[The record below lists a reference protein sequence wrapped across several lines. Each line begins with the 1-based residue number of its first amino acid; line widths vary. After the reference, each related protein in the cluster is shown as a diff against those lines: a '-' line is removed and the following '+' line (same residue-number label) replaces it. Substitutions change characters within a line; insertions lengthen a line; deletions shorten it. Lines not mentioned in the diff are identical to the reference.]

1 MIIVTVNPR
10 SALPGTRVAISGSGF
25 GNEPSV
31 FFGNV
36 VAETDRWDDTG
47 LICFVPDLP
56 PGIYALTVTDGNQ
69 NDSDQFTVLGDQ
81 EPTIDEVSPQSG
93 PVGTQVTIIGS
104 GFSTSSSFDSL
115 QVLLDDVEI
124 DSTEVLSDSEL
135 QFTIPDDAT
144 SGDIS
149 IVTASGEV
157 DSDIEFSVD
166 SETVAATHDS
176 SNTGPSTTSNPV
188 QIAIAAAW
196 NALFQ
201 PGPGNL
207 PATLVANNPIVE
219 VADIDGLVATQQQ
232 CDACWD
238 PQDPYMNAAG
248 NATVDLDG
256 MWLQGLSTLA
266 SGGEPAFTASGD
278 GVSFPVTLGTLSIGG
293 TWTLSQECASFGNDS
308 SVVQTGGLNATVA
321 AANYWL
327 DAAVTVD
334 RQTQLAQVTISE
346 MSSVLPPGVE
356 FVFSYDDGL
365 PKWLMYLTGE
375 WVAEQQLGDIV
386 ADAFTSAFADS
397 ILPQISLLINAEVAA
412 LTEGARS

>member
-1 MIIVTVNPR
+1 MIIVTVSPR

-31 FFGNV
+31 SFGNV

-47 LICFVPDLP
+47 LICYVPDLP
-56 PGIYALTVTDGNQ
+56 AGIYTLTVTDGNQ

-93 PVGTQVTIIGS
+93 PVGTEVTIIGS

-115 QVLLDDVEI
+115 QVFLDDVEI

-144 SGDIS
+144 TGDIS
-149 IVTASGEV
+149 IVTSSGEV
-157 DSDIEFSVD
+157 NSNIEFSVD
-166 SETVAATHDS
+166 SDASAAPRD
-176 SNTGPSTTSNPV
+176 NNRGPLTTSNPM

-238 PQDPYMNAAG
+238 PQDPYMSAAG

-256 MWLQGLSTLA
+256 IWLQGLSTLA
-266 SGGEPAFTASGD
+266 SAGDPVFTASGE
-278 GVSFPVTLGTLSIGG
+278 GVSFPVTLGTLGIGG
-293 TWTLSQECASFGNDS
+293 TWTVSQECASFGNDS

-334 RQTQLAQVTISE
+334 PQTQLPQVSIAE
-346 MSSVLPPGVE
+346 MASVVPPGVE

-375 WVAEQQLGDIV
+375 WVAEQQLGNIV
-386 ADAFTSAFADS
+386 ANAFTTAFADS
-397 ILPQISLLINAEVAA
+397 ILPQISFLISAEFAA
-412 LTEGARS
+412 LTEGVRS